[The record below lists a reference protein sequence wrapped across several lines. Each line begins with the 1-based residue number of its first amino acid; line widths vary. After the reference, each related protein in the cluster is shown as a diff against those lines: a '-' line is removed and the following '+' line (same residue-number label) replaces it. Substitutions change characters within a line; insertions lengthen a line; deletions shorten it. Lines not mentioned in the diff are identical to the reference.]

1 MGKVRFGL
9 KNAKYALWDSST
21 SNYKDLKAIKGSVS
35 LSLDAEGDSSDFYA
49 DDVVYATFATNSG
62 YSGTFEIAA
71 AEDEML
77 KDLLGYI
84 DDDGMLLETTDAKQ
98 AEFALVFEVSGNEV
112 EQRICL
118 YNCSLSRAG
127 LNANTKQSSTDPDTQ
142 SFNFKAI
149 GRDLEL
155 KGETR
160 NVVKAT
166 IENTATNAAKFKG
179 FMTAVPMPTAAAA

>member
-9 KNAKYALWDSST
+9 KNAKYSLWDSSK
-21 SNYKDLKAIKGSVS
+21 SMYGDLKPIKGSVS

-71 AEDEML
+71 ADDEML
-77 KDLLGYI
+77 KDLLGYV
-84 DDDGMLLETTDAKQ
+84 DDDGMLLEMTDSKQ
-98 AEFALVFEVSGNEV
+98 AEFALVFEVGGNEV
-112 EQRICL
+112 EQRFCL

-149 GRDLEL
+149 GRDLEF

-160 NVVKAT
+160 NVVRAT
-166 IENTATNAAKFKG
+166 VENTETNAAKFKA
-179 FMTAVPMPTAAAA
+179 FMTPVPMPTSAAA

>member
-9 KNAKYALWDSST
+9 KNAKYSLWDAAKSS
-21 SNYKDLKAIKGSVS
+21 YGDLKPIKGSVS
-35 LSLDAEGDSSDFYA
+35 LSLDAEGDSNDFYA
-49 DDVVYATFATNSG
+49 DDVVYATFTTNSG

-71 AEDEML
+71 ADDDML
-77 KDLLGYI
+77 KDLLGYV
-84 DDDGMLLETTDAKQ
+84 DDGGMLLEMTDAKQ

-112 EQRICL
+112 EQRFCL

-149 GRDLEL
+149 GRDLEF
-155 KGETR
+155 KGETKNIVR
-160 NVVKAT
+160 AS
-166 IENTATNAAKFKG
+166 IENTETNAEKFKG
-179 FMTAVPMPTAAAA
+179 FMTAVPMPTSAAA

>member
-9 KNAKYALWDSST
+9 KNAKYSLWDAAKST
-21 SNYKDLKAIKGSVS
+21 YGDLKPIKGSVS
-35 LSLDAEGDSSDFYA
+35 LSLDAEGDSNDFYA
-49 DDVVYATFATNSG
+49 DDVVYATFTTNSG

-71 AEDEML
+71 ADDDML
-77 KDLLGYI
+77 KDLLGYV
-84 DDDGMLLETTDAKQ
+84 DDNGMLLEMTDAKQ

-112 EQRICL
+112 EQRFCL

-149 GRDLEL
+149 GRDLEF

-160 NVVKAT
+160 NVVRAS
-166 IENTATNAAKFKG
+166 IENTATNAEKFKA

>member
-9 KNAKYALWDSST
+9 KNAKYSLWDAAKST
-21 SNYKDLKAIKGSVS
+21 YGDLKPIKGSVS
-35 LSLDAEGDSSDFYA
+35 LSLDAEGDSNDFYA
-49 DDVVYATFATNSG
+49 DDVVYATFTTNSG

-71 AEDEML
+71 ADDDML
-77 KDLLGYI
+77 KDLLGYV
-84 DDDGMLLETTDAKQ
+84 DDGGMLLEMTDAKQ

-112 EQRICL
+112 EQRFCL

-149 GRDLEL
+149 GRDLEF

-160 NVVKAT
+160 NVVRAS
-166 IENTATNAAKFKG
+166 IENTATNAEKFKA
-179 FMTAVPMPTAAAA
+179 FMTAVPMPTDAAA

>member
-9 KNAKYALWDSST
+9 KNAKYALWDNEKST
-21 SNYKDLKAIKGSVS
+21 YGELKPIKGSVS

-49 DDVVYATFATNSG
+49 DDVVYATFGTNSG

-71 AEDEML
+71 AGDDML
-77 KDLLGYI
+77 KDLLGYV
-84 DDDGMLLETTDAKQ
+84 DDAGMLLEMTDAKQ

-149 GRDLEL
+149 GRDLEF

-160 NVVKAT
+160 NVVKA
-166 IENTATNAAKFKG
+166 IVENTTENAEKFKS
-179 FMTAVPMPTAAAA
+179 FMTAVPVPTAAAA

>member
-1 MGKVRFGL
+1 
-9 KNAKYALWDSST
+9 
-21 SNYKDLKAIKGSVS
+21 
-35 LSLDAEGDSSDFYA
+35 
-49 DDVVYATFATNSG
+49 
-62 YSGTFEIAA
+62 
-71 AEDEML
+71 ML
-77 KDLLGYI
+77 KDLLGYV
-84 DDDGMLLETTDAKQ
+84 DDGGMLLEMTDAKQ

-149 GRDLEL
+149 GRDLEF

-160 NVVKAT
+160 NVVRAT
-166 IENTATNAAKFKG
+166 VENTTANAEKFKA
-179 FMTAVPMPTAAAA
+179 FMTAVPMPTSAAA

>member
-9 KNAKYALWDSST
+9 KNAKYSLWDAAKSS
-21 SNYKDLKAIKGSVS
+21 YGDLKPIKGSVS

-49 DDVVYATFATNSG
+49 DDVVYATFTTNSG

-71 AEDEML
+71 ADDDML
-77 KDLLGYI
+77 KDLLGYV
-84 DDDGMLLETTDAKQ
+84 DDDGVLLEMTDAKQ

-149 GRDLEL
+149 GRDLEF

-160 NVVKAT
+160 NVVRAT
-166 IENTATNAAKFKG
+166 VENTTANAEKFKA
-179 FMTAVPMPTAAAA
+179 FMTAVPIPTAASK

>member
-9 KNAKYALWDSST
+9 KNAKYSLWDAAKSS
-21 SNYKDLKAIKGSVS
+21 YGDLKPIKGSVS
-35 LSLDAEGDSSDFYA
+35 LSLDAEGDSNDFYA
-49 DDVVYATFATNSG
+49 DDVVYATFTTNSG

-71 AEDEML
+71 ADDDML
-77 KDLLGYI
+77 KDLLGYV
-84 DDDGMLLETTDAKQ
+84 DDGGMLLEMTDAKQ

-112 EQRICL
+112 EQRFCL

-149 GRDLEL
+149 GRDLEF

-160 NVVKAT
+160 NVVRAS
-166 IENTATNAAKFKG
+166 IENTATNAGKFKA

>member
-9 KNAKYALWDSST
+9 KNAKYAIW
-21 SNYKDLKAIKGSVS
+21 DLKPIKGTVS
-35 LSLDAEGDSSDFYA
+35 LELDAEGDSSDFYA

-62 YSGTFEIAA
+62 YSGTFVIAA
-71 AEDEML
+71 AEDDML
-77 KDLLGYI
+77 KDLLGYV
-84 DDDGMLLETTDAKQ
+84 DDGGMLLEMTDAKQ

-142 SFNFKAI
+142 SYNFKAI
-149 GRDLEL
+149 GRDLEF

-160 NVVKAT
+160 NVVRAMV
-166 IENTATNAAKFKG
+166 ENTSTNAAKFKA
-179 FMTAVPMPTAAAA
+179 FMTAVPMPTAEAA

>member
-9 KNAKYALWDSST
+9 KNAKYSLWDSTKST
-21 SNYKDLKAIKGSVS
+21 YGDLKPIKGSVS

-49 DDVVYATFATNSG
+49 DDVVYATFSTNSG

-71 AEDEML
+71 ADDDML
-77 KDLLGYI
+77 KDLLGYV
-84 DDDGMLLETTDAKQ
+84 DDGGMLLEMTDSKQ

-118 YNCSLSRAG
+118 YNCSFSRAG

-149 GRDLEL
+149 GRDLEF

-160 NVVKAT
+160 NVVRAT
-166 IENTATNAAKFKG
+166 VENTATNAEKFKA
-179 FMTAVPMPTAAAA
+179 FMTTVPMPTAAAA

>member
-9 KNAKYALWDSST
+9 KNAKYSLWDAAKSS
-21 SNYKDLKAIKGSVS
+21 YGDLKPIKGSVS

-49 DDVVYATFATNSG
+49 DDVVYATFTTNSG

-71 AEDEML
+71 ADDDML
-77 KDLLGYI
+77 KDLLGYV
-84 DDDGMLLETTDAKQ
+84 DDGGMLLEMTDAKQ
-98 AEFALVFEVSGNEV
+98 AEFALVFEVDGNEV

-149 GRDLEL
+149 GRDLEF

-160 NVVKAT
+160 NVVRAT
-166 IENTATNAAKFKG
+166 VENTTANAEKFKA
-179 FMTAVPMPTAAAA
+179 FMTAVPIPTAAAA

>member
-9 KNAKYALWDSST
+9 KNAKYSLWDAAKSS
-21 SNYKDLKAIKGSVS
+21 YGDLKPIKGSVS
-35 LSLDAEGDSSDFYA
+35 LSLDAEGDSNDFYA
-49 DDVVYATFATNSG
+49 DDVVYATFTTNSG

-71 AEDEML
+71 ADDDML
-77 KDLLGYI
+77 KDLLGYV
-84 DDDGMLLETTDAKQ
+84 DDGGMLLEMTDAKQ

-112 EQRICL
+112 EQRFCL

-149 GRDLEL
+149 GRDLEF

-160 NVVKAT
+160 NVVRAS
-166 IENTATNAAKFKG
+166 IENTATNAEKFKA
-179 FMTAVPMPTAAAA
+179 FMTAVPMPTSAAA

>member
-9 KNAKYALWDSST
+9 KNAKYALWDNEKSS
-21 SNYKDLKAIKGSVS
+21 YGDLKPIKGSVS

-71 AEDEML
+71 AGDDML
-77 KDLLGYI
+77 KDLLGYV
-84 DDDGMLLETTDAKQ
+84 DDAGMLLEMTDAKQ

-112 EQRICL
+112 EQCICL

-149 GRDLEL
+149 GRDLEF

-160 NVVKAT
+160 NVVKA
-166 IENTATNAAKFKG
+166 IVENTTANAEKFKS
-179 FMTAVPMPTAAAA
+179 FMTAVPVPTAAAA

>member
-9 KNAKYALWDSST
+9 KNAHYALWDSAKSQ
-21 SNYKDLKAIKGSVS
+21 YKELKAIKGSVS

-62 YSGTFEIAA
+62 YSGTFEVAA
-71 AEDEML
+71 AENDML
-77 KDLLGYI
+77 KDLLGYE
-84 DDDGMLLETTDAKQ
+84 DDGGMLLEMTDAKQ

-118 YNCSLSRAG
+118 YNCTLSRAG

-142 SFNFKAI
+142 SFNFKAV
-149 GRDLEL
+149 GRDF
-155 KGETR
+155 KVNGEDR
-160 NVVKAT
+160 NVVRAT
-166 IENTATNAAKFKG
+166 VENTSDNAAKYKA
-179 FMTAVPMPTAAAA
+179 FMAAVPLPTAGE